1 MKIQN
6 LQGAMQA
13 YNKNRV
19 SPKQEVKN
27 KQMETDA
34 MTVSAEAK
42 TFSAALAAVK
52 NSPDIRQDKVDALKD
67 KIDSGNYK
75 ISDEQLVDKLIESM
89 QRKY

>member
-1 MKIQN
+1 MKIHN

-13 YNKNRV
+13 YNKNRI
-19 SPKQEVKN
+19 SPKQEVKS
-27 KQMETDA
+27 KQVEADA
-34 MTVSAEAK
+34 MTVSPEAK